1 MGNTSSSVCLVEG
14 KHGRMGTRRLPHR
27 QLYTWPKCWTHR
39 LIFLQT
45 VEGAQILG
53 YTEVLLNHSHW
64 SHILTL
70 NTHTLAEAMACHI
83 MSPGVL
89 HTVGDCITLFPL
101 TSHTDLTHW
110 PHTLTPT
117 EATTYLLLPWRY
129 CQLGTHLQKV
139 PHIMNILDTHTH
151 TNRSHHLQKGY
162 ITRGMS

>member
-45 VEGAQILG
+45 VEGAQKLG

-110 PHTLTPT
+110 HQQKPP
-117 EATTYLLLPWRY
+117 PIY
-129 CQLGTHLQKV
+129 CYHGDTASRGTHLQKV

-151 TNRSHHLQKGY
+151 TNRSHHLQKGH